1 MAIPFLQ
8 FLIRTGFAV
17 FSCLIIVQHGLKK
30 KSLDVTGAIASVVV
44 GFLLTLSNLCFFASC
59 ATFFLTSSKLTRFK
73 SDVKEKIEDEFKKG
87 WYQKSSLSV
96 LSGDKWVF
104 RNELVIN
111 PSQYYCEIATHYLFT
126 FLENSFSLS
135 KLIGRF

>member
-87 WYQKSSLSV
+87 W
-96 LSGDKWVF
+96 
-104 RNELVIN
+104 
-111 PSQYYCEIATHYLFT
+111 
-126 FLENSFSLS
+126 
-135 KLIGRF
+135 